1 MFIVF
6 LLILLIPEK
15 VKTQE
20 VKTVLG
26 LVFLR

>member
-15 VKTQE
+15 VKMQE